1 MNFISANGTSV
12 TNITPVKGK
21 SAYIESTVVP
31 SIFLVRGQLNK
42 EVKVGVGQGCK
53 NFLFISKKEQV
64 KQIMIKI
71 FNSYPAPVHTD
82 CTSHLF
88 PEQSPRLIL

>member
-53 NFLFISKKEQV
+53 NFLFISK
-64 KQIMIKI
+64 M
-71 FNSYPAPVHTD
+71 S
-82 CTSHLF
+82 
-88 PEQSPRLIL
+88 RLSKL